1 MEIRYIDY
9 GERVGALKPLSRP
22 SPPFHPA
29 DQTVSLPLVFAERK
43 VNAEARERIYIV
55 AYRTRAHVRVRV
67 CRNCVYTGCVRI
79 LGVVAL

>member
-22 SPPFHPA
+22 SPPLHPA

-55 AYRTRAHVRVRV
+55 AYRTCV
-67 CRNCVYTGCVRI
+67 CVCVATACI
-79 LGVVAL
+79 QGVYGPWV